1 MDEEESIISL
11 IFCIIFK
18 LGFISYFVYHIAF
31 HQYGIFNYKKLQ
43 EAYGNKKFEF
53 KKLEQEFSGKQ
64 NKVKRLQV
72 DNLDLDLFDE
82 EVRKNLGVV
91 GKNEIVIFA
100 DEIKVE

>member
-11 IFCIIFK
+11 IFHIIFK
-18 LGFISYFVYHIAF
+18 LAFVGYFIYHIAF
-31 HQYGIFNYKKLQ
+31 HQYGIFNYKNLQ
-43 EAYGNKKFEF
+43 ETYANKKFEF
-53 KKLEQEFSGKQ
+53 KKLEREFSRKQ
-64 NKVKRLQV
+64 NKVDRLQV

-100 DEIKVE
+100 DEIKAD

>member
-1 MDEEESIISL
+1 MDEEEKIIPL
-11 IFCIIFK
+11 VFHIIFK
-18 LGFISYFVYHIAF
+18 FALSSYFVYHIAF
-31 HQYGIFNYKKLQ
+31 HQYGIFNYKNLY
-43 EAYGNKKFEF
+43 EIYINKKFEF
-53 KKLEQEFSGKQ
+53 KKLEQEFFRKQ

-100 DEIKVE
+100 DEIRAE